1 MKTIEKEFVTNLKNI
16 LANKNFSV
24 QNKYFVNRVVDI
36 FNSEN
41 MNSIN
46 IINLK
51 DFSILLDYFNYE
63 GYNRGLLI
71 VKILINNFKI
81 IDSKPYSKID
91 FLKYRDI
98 YEKRNIFF
106 EQFILDVKYLINSED
121 IELDEYRYEIFRM
134 LQNEEKNRLN
144 NVKEA
149 KKIKEAYENLD
160 IEEIINYFKSINLN
174 EKDIDGVKIYLD
186 NIKEKKQDKEFVIA
200 MDLKVN
206 PIKLGYN
213 NKEIKEMDNELNYI
227 LKEINENDIKIS
239 YRDYLKYVK
248 YVLILEKENKACE
261 ADIDQLY
268 NALIIDENIYPFLI
282 NKAKTL
288 LQTNRAIDIRNAL
301 QDISD
306 VESILDVCDESD
318 RKDFNLL
325 LKNVYENLYYLTT
338 YNHNYEKTLNIN

>member
-1 MKTIEKEFVTNLKNI
+1 
-16 LANKNFSV
+16 
-24 QNKYFVNRVVDI
+24 
-36 FNSEN
+36 
-41 MNSIN
+41 
-46 IINLK
+46 
-51 DFSILLDYFNYE
+51 
-63 GYNRGLLI
+63 
-71 VKILINNFKI
+71 
-81 IDSKPYSKID
+81 
-91 FLKYRDI
+91 
-98 YEKRNIFF
+98 
-106 EQFILDVKYLINSED
+106 
-121 IELDEYRYEIFRM
+121 
-134 LQNEEKNRLN
+134 
-144 NVKEA
+144 
-149 KKIKEAYENLD
+149 
-160 IEEIINYFKSINLN
+160 
-174 EKDIDGVKIYLD
+174 
-186 NIKEKKQDKEFVIA
+186 
-200 MDLKVN
+200 
-206 PIKLGYN
+206 
-213 NKEIKEMDNELNYI
+213 MDNELNYI